1 MFMAKGDKSKMKC
14 KKCGTIMTVMT
25 EPFLGTIFGK
35 GGKNRKVMSQFT
47 KCPKC
52 GKRGIERLE

>member
-1 MFMAKGDKSKMKC
+1 MAKGDKSKLKC
-14 KKCGTIMTVMT
+14 KKCGTTMIATT
-25 EPFLGTIFGK
+25 DPFMGTIFGK
-35 GGKNRKVMSQFT
+35 GGKNTKKMTQFI